1 MLLGDMVRL
10 RALEREDI
18 PTFVAWFNDPEVRE
32 HLLLY
37 TPMSRAQ
44 EERWC
49 ERMLEREN
57 DFLFGIEA
65 QDAEDADLLPS
76 SPERLTGGL
85 WALVGNIGL
94 HGVDWKN
101 RGATL
106 GIVLG
111 QRDCWGRGI
120 GVEAIRIMLRFAF
133 HELGLHRVQLEVFV
147 PNRRAQRAYHK
158 VGFRREGIRRQ
169 AFFQDGRYVDC
180 LMLAM
185 LREEYEA
192 RYPTRLDLPD
202 LQDLDGL
209 APTTKKA

>member
-1 MLLGDMVRL
+1 MLLGDKVRL

-18 PTFVAWFNDPEVRE
+18 PTFVGWFNDPQVRE

-37 TPMSRAQ
+37 TPMSCAQ
-44 EERWC
+44 EERWF

-57 DFLFGIEA
+57 EFLFGIEA
-65 QDAEDADLLPS
+65 QDAEDGDLLPAC
-76 SPERLTGGL
+76 PERLTGGL
-85 WALVGNIGL
+85 WSLVGNVGL

-101 RGATL
+101 RVASL

-111 QRDCWGRGI
+111 KRDSWGRGI

-133 HELGLHRVQLEVFV
+133 QELGLHRVQLEVFV

-169 AFFQDGRYVDC
+169 AFFQQGRYVDC
-180 LMLAM
+180 LLLAM
-185 LREEYEA
+185 LRDEYDA
-192 RYPTRLDLPD
+192 RYPSRLDLPE
-202 LQDLDGL
+202 LQDLSSMVPKTR
-209 APTTKKA
+209 A